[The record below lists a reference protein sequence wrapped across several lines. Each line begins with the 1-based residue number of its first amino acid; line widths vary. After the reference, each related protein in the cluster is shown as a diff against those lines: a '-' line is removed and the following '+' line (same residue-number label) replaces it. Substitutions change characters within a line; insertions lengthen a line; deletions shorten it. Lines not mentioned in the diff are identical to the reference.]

1 MSSNERIMGIC
12 KFCGQVSG
20 KDFKGVSCIEDAD
33 EAATM
38 DCDCSDA
45 KDYQRKVKQRI
56 TAKETIRKL
65 CSVNGCLATEET
77 VIELLESAVDLIFD
91 DKFASL
97 SMSIPD
103 IGTVKLSVN
112 TKNVIVV
119 ERKKTISKKVTV
131 DKW

>member
-1 MSSNERIMGIC
+1 MSNNVKFVGCCI
-12 KFCGQVSG
+12 FCGQVSG

-77 VIELLESAVDLIFD
+77 VIELLESAVDLISD

-112 TKNVIVV
+112 TKNGIVV

>member
-20 KDFKGVSCIEDAD
+20 KEFKNVHNVDEAD

-38 DCDCSDA
+38 DCDCADA

-77 VIELLESAVDLIFD
+77 VIELLESAVDLISD

-112 TKNVIVV
+112 TKNGIVV

>member
-1 MSSNERIMGIC
+1 MNDNDRIMGIC

-20 KDFKGVSCIEDAD
+20 KEFENVHNVDEAD

-38 DCDCSDA
+38 DCDCADA
-45 KDYQRKVKQRI
+45 RDYQRKVKQRI
-56 TAKETIRKL
+56 ISKETIRKL
-65 CSVNGCLATEET
+65 CSVNGSLATEET
-77 VIELLESAVDLIFD
+77 VIEFLEKAVDLISD

-103 IGTVKLSVN
+103 IGTVRLSVN
-112 TKNVIVV
+112 NKCGIVV